1 MLTRLKL
8 TNFRNYDFA
17 EVDFSAPVNV
27 IVGRNG
33 EGKTNLLE
41 AISLLTPGKGIR
53 GAGLNEIAKAGQSTW
68 MVYAENGGY
77 NIGTGLEE
85 NAKKRSI
92 KIDGELQK
100 GANILASYVSAIW
113 LTPQMDGV
121 FLADSGERRRFF
133 DRIIY
138 NFDPEH
144 ASRVAVYENAM
155 RERLRLL
162 KDGVQDK
169 HWLQALEKRMAEY
182 GVAIAAARNEVIG
195 YLQSAIDARD
205 SLFPKA
211 EINING
217 RYENLIKLR
226 SALEVE
232 NMFLEDLQN
241 ARYEDAGNGRTN
253 FGVHRTDFL
262 VTNTAK
268 NIAAEYSSTGEQK
281 ALLLSIIL
289 ALANMLRTRKNRA
302 PILLLDEVVAHL
314 DEGRR
319 GELFHEVKSTNSQ
332 VFLTGTEHALFEP
345 LEAAHFLVSE
355 GQIKPRKNT

>member
-1 MLTRLKL
+1 MLRKIKL
-8 TNFRNYDFA
+8 TNFRNYDFT
-17 EVDFSAPVNV
+17 EVSFNTPVTV
-27 IVGRNG
+27 IVGPNG
-33 EGKTNLLE
+33 VGKTNLLE
-41 AISLLTPGKGIR
+41 AVSLLTPGKGLR
-53 GAGLNEIAKAGQSTW
+53 GAALNEIAKAGQGSW
-68 MVYAENGGY
+68 MMFAEVNGY

-85 NAKKRSI
+85 DSKKRI
-92 KIDGELQK
+92 VKIDGELQR
-100 GANILASYVSAIW
+100 GANILATYVSAIW

-144 ASRVAVYENAM
+144 ASRTAVYENAM

-162 KDGVQDK
+162 KDGVGDR
-169 HWLQALEKRMAEY
+169 HWLQALEKRMVEY
-182 GVAIAAARNEVIG
+182 GVAIAAARNEVIA
-195 YLQSAIDARD
+195 YLQSAINARA

-217 RYENLIKLR
+217 RYEGLLKEQ
-226 SALEVE
+226 SALKVE
-232 NMFLEDLQN
+232 NMFLSEIESSRHL
-241 ARYEDAGNGRTN
+241 DAENGRTN
-253 FGVHRTDFL
+253 FGIHRTDFL

-289 ALANMLRTRKNRA
+289 ALASMLRIRKNRT

-319 GELFHEVKSTNSQ
+319 AELFAEIKAVDAQ
-332 VFLTGTEHALFEP
+332 AILTGTDEHMFNKI
-345 LEAAHFLVSE
+345 E
-355 GQIKPRKNT
+355 GELLKLG

>member
-1 MLTRLKL
+1 MPYLEKIKL
-8 TNFRNYDFA
+8 SDFRNYDFA
-17 EVDFSAPVNV
+17 QFQTGELISVVT
-27 IVGRNG
+27 GKNG
-33 EGKTNLLE
+33 AGKTSLLE
-41 AISLLTPGKGIR
+41 AISLLTPGKGMR
-53 GAGLNEIAKAGQSTW
+53 SASLNELTKAGQQGWTIF
-68 MVYAENGGY
+68 AEIGGY
-77 NIGTGLEE
+77 KIGTGLE
-85 NAKKRSI
+85 AGASKRLV

-100 GANILASYVSAIW
+100 GVNSLAAYVSCIW

-155 RERLRLL
+155 RERLKLL
-162 KDGVQDK
+162 KDGMRDQ
-169 HWLQALEKRMAEY
+169 HWLNALEKRMVEY
-182 GVAIAAARNEVIG
+182 GTAIAAARIEVIG
-195 YLQSAIDARD
+195 FLQSAINSRP

-211 EINING
+211 DIEVKG
-217 RYENLIKLR
+217 KYEALMQSR
-226 SALEVE
+226 PALEVE
-232 NMFLEDLQN
+232 NIFLEDLFSS
-241 ARYEDAGNGRTN
+241 RSLDGNQGRTN
-253 FGVHRTDFL
+253 FGVHRTDFA

-268 NIAAEYSSTGEQK
+268 NIAAEHSSTGEQK

-289 ALANMLRTRKNRA
+289 ALANMLKIRKNRA

-319 GELFHEVKSTNSQ
+319 EELFAEVKATNSQ
-332 VFLTGTEHALFEP
+332 TFITGTENALFEG

-355 GQIKPRKNT
+355 GQIKSA